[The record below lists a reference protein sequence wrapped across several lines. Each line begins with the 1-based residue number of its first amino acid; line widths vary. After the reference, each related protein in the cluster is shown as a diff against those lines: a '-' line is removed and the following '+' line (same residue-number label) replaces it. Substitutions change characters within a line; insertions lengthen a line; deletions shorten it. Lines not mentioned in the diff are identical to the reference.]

1 MSRKGEEDK
10 THFRSSRVECIN
22 GQWFFSVREAD
33 KLIGPFASQKEALER
48 AKTYAND
55 IGEDGRQ
62 PLSVMSDLIV
72 TKNLTFK

>member
-33 KLIGPFASQKEALER
+33 KLIGPFPSQEEALAHAESYSKDIAEGR
-48 AKTYAND
+48 A
-55 IGEDGRQ
+55 
-62 PLSVMSDLIV
+62 PLSVMSDLTV
-72 TKNLTFK
+72 TKNLTLK